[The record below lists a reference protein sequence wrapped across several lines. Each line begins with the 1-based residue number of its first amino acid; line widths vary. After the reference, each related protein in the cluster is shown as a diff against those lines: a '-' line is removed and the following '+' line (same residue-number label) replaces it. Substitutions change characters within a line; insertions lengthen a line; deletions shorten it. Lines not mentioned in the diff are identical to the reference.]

1 LQNFAGLKMFD
12 IGFSEIIF
20 ILVIT
25 LLVVGP
31 ERLPRVARTAG
42 LWLGKI
48 RGFVTSVK
56 ADIDQELAAEELK
69 RTLAKQAAMPE
80 LEEIIEK
87 TTGNI
92 LTGETSADPAPAD
105 VGKPAQNN
113 PSEPVPSEVPDDKQ
127 A

>member
-1 LQNFAGLKMFD
+1 MFD

-69 RTLAKQAAMPE
+69 RILAKQAAMPE

-87 TTGNI
+87 TTANI
-92 LTGETSADPAPAD
+92 LTGETSAATAPAD
-105 VGKPAQNN
+105 VAKPEQNN
-113 PSEPVPSEVPDDKQ
+113 PSEPVPSEAPDDKQ
-127 A
+127 P